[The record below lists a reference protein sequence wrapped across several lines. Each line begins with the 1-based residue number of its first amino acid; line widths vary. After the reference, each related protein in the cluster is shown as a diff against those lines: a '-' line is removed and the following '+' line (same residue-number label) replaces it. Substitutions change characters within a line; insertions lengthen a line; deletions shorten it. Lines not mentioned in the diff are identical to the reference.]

1 MTTEEHQRPAEDTER
16 MREHWRAALITIKAK
31 TRAFLWK
38 WSVIIIL
45 GVMLLLILV
54 WKGYIIVVWTGGGGG
69 GP

>member
-1 MTTEEHQRPAEDTER
+1 MNYEEHQKHAEAVER
-16 MREHWRAALITIKAK
+16 TREYWCAALTEIKAK